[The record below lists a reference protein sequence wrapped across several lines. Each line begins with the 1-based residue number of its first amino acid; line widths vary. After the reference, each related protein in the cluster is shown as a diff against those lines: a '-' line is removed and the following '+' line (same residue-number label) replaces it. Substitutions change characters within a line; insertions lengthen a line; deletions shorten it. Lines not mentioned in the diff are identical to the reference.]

1 MGSPL
6 KDDEIALAMALSAHT
21 ADAFELIFG
30 KRFTRATPSD
40 DELSDW
46 IAEKASKRV
55 NKCFAVLSDLIEE
68 FSDQQA
74 QYLMA
79 ALIED
84 PAAAGMLMRAK
95 LVRMVERD
103 REAL

>member
-1 MGSPL
+1 MATPL

-30 KRFTRATPSD
+30 KKLTPATPTD
-40 DELSDW
+40 DELTDW
-46 IAEKASKRV
+46 VADHASKRI

-68 FSDQQA
+68 FSDTQA

-103 REAL
+103 RG

>member
-1 MGSPL
+1 MD
-6 KDDEIALAMALSAHT
+6 KHDEIAVAMALSAHT
-21 ADAFELIFG
+21 AEAFELIFG
-30 KRFTRATPSD
+30 KKLTPAAPSN
-40 DELSDW
+40 DEITVW
-46 IAEKASKRV
+46 VGEQASKRV

-68 FSDQQA
+68 FSDEQA

-84 PAAAGMLMRAK
+84 PAHAGSLMRQK

-103 REAL
+103 RG

>member
-1 MGSPL
+1 MATPL

-30 KRFTRATPSD
+30 KKITVAALSN

-46 IAEKASKRV
+46 IAEKASHRV

-74 QYLMA
+74 QLFMA

-84 PAAAGMLMRAK
+84 PAAAGTLLRQK

-103 REAL
+103 RG